1 MDKYQNKLAMMIGLA
16 VKAGAVYIGI
26 ELACNA
32 ARGKKARLFLIS
44 ESSSDNTK
52 KKAFN
57 CAGYYNVE
65 AKEIPLDTEA
75 LGKSCGKKSAVG
87 CIAISDNN
95 FVAAINNILSRE

>member
-1 MDKYQNKLAMMIGLA
+1 M
-16 VKAGAVYIGI
+16 
-26 ELACNA
+26 
-32 ARGKKARLFLIS
+32 KKQ
-44 ESSSDNTK
+44 
-52 KKAFN
+52 
-57 CAGYYNVE
+57 